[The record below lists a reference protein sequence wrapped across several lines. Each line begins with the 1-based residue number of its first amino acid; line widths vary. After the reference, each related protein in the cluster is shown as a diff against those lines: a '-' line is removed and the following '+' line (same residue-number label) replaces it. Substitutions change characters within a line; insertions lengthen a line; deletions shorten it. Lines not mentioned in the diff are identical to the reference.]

1 MKTKVTGA
9 KFRFALG
16 RVGQLFRRVVW
27 LGAVIL
33 ICSCASAQK
42 MAGLYKPR
50 DMAFDRAGNL
60 FFVDYEI
67 VGGDLRGNGIESAIA
82 SSGFAEGWRSL

>member
-1 MKTKVTGA
+1 LEASDSYAAG
-9 KFRFALG
+9 
-16 RVGQLFRRVVW
+16 VVW

-33 ICSCASAQK
+33 ICSRASAQN

-60 FFVDYEI
+60 FFVDHEI
-67 VGGDLRGNGIESAIA
+67 VGGDLCGNGIECAIA
-82 SSGFAEGWRSL
+82 SSGFAKGWRSL

>member
-1 MKTKVTGA
+1 
-9 KFRFALG
+9 
-16 RVGQLFRRVVW
+16 
-27 LGAVIL
+27 
-33 ICSCASAQK
+33 

-67 VGGDLRGNGIESAIA
+67 VGGDLRGNGIDPLSLRPGLQRAGGLCKGQDVCLELRELSAAKLTI
-82 SSGFAEGWRSL
+82 S

>member
-1 MKTKVTGA
+1 
-9 KFRFALG
+9 
-16 RVGQLFRRVVW
+16 
-27 LGAVIL
+27 
-33 ICSCASAQK
+33 

>member
-1 MKTKVTGA
+1 
-9 KFRFALG
+9 
-16 RVGQLFRRVVW
+16 
-27 LGAVIL
+27 
-33 ICSCASAQK
+33 

-50 DMAFDRAGNL
+50 DMAFDSAGNL

-82 SSGFAEGWRSL
+82 SSRFAEGWRSL